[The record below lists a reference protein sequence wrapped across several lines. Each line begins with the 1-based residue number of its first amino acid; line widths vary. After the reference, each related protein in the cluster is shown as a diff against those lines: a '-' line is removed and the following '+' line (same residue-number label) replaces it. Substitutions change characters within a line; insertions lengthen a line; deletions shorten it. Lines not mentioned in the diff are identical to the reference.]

1 MNDGLSQTFTL
12 AKAFHV
18 SPFMP
23 LDMDYHLQ
31 FALDAQRVRI
41 HMQNWRAG
49 HKVFE
54 ADLALQRQPLD
65 RAALQRHILS
75 FPWMSLRTLS
85 GIYWQALRLLLK
97 RTLYMTISPASTTW
111 HSANLPARSPTMPE
125 PTPSV
130 SKSASIAP
138 LLGGLA
144 RRAVLAQL
152 RQLRHG
158 NLRLICQ
165 GQQWT
170 FGDVA
175 SPLYAEVEVIDDAA
189 WGLVAGNGS
198 IGAGEGYIHGYWRS
212 SDLAAVTRLFVA
224 NLDVLDAMEGGLARL
239 ARPALRLLHRFNR
252 NSRRG
257 ARRNILAHY
266 DLGNDLF
273 ERLLDPTMMY
283 SAAQFDSPGQ
293 TLEQAQTS
301 KLRRICQKLELKP
314 DDHLL
319 EIGSG
324 WGSLA
329 IHAALQHGCRVTTA
343 TLSAA
348 QYAHTLQRVKAL
360 GLEQRITVLLEDYR
374 DLRGRFDK
382 LVSIEM
388 IEAVGHRYL
397 PTYFRQCASLLK
409 DDGLMLVQAI
419 TIRDQRYAQARRSV
433 DFIQRYI
440 FPGGAL
446 PSLSVLLD
454 TASRQTAL
462 NLVHLEDFGQ
472 DYARTLRHWRDNL
485 RLARSELTMLGY
497 DDTFQRL
504 WEFYLCYC
512 QGGFEERTIG
522 VAQLLW
528 AGPQARKAPLL
539 ALC

>member
-1 MNDGLSQTFTL
+1 
-12 AKAFHV
+12 
-18 SPFMP
+18 
-23 LDMDYHLQ
+23 
-31 FALDAQRVRI
+31 
-41 HMQNWRAG
+41 
-49 HKVFE
+49 
-54 ADLALQRQPLD
+54 
-65 RAALQRHILS
+65 
-75 FPWMSLRTLS
+75 
-85 GIYWQALRLLLK
+85 
-97 RTLYMTISPASTTW
+97 
-111 HSANLPARSPTMPE
+111 MPE
-125 PTPSV
+125 PTLSV

-144 RRAVLAQL
+144 KRAVLAQL

-158 NLRLICQ
+158 NLRLISQ
-165 GQQWT
+165 GQQWS

-175 SPLYAEVEVIDDAA
+175 SRLYAEVEVIDEAA

-212 SDLAAVTRLFVA
+212 PDLAAVTRLFVA

-266 DLGNDLF
+266 DLGNALF

-283 SAAQFDSPGQ
+283 SAAQFDSPLQ
-293 TLEQAQTS
+293 TLEQAQNQ
-301 KLRRICQKLELKP
+301 KLRRICEKLELMP
-314 DDHLL
+314 HDHLL

-329 IHAALQHGCRVTTA
+329 IHAAQQHGCRVTTT

-348 QYAHTLQRVKAL
+348 QHAHTLQRVKAL

-397 PTYFRQCASLLK
+397 PTYFRQCAALLK

-454 TASRQTAL
+454 TASRQTGL

-472 DYARTLRHWRDNL
+472 DYARTLGHWRDNL
-485 RLARSELTMLGY
+485 HLARAELMALGY

-528 AGPQARKAPLL
+528 AAPQARKAPLPGR
-539 ALC
+539 